1 MRSTDTDKIVSC
13 DALKTAIRG
22 QLQKDIIHIDIGFM
36 NGNSVISIQNQED
49 LSEIW
54 VDLCKGKKV
63 MLWCNGLNVY
73 SVTRESSHQVWT
85 ETKQMRR
92 VVNLKKNGVEKEDA
106 TMCTR

>member
-1 MRSTDTDKIVSC
+1 
-13 DALKTAIRG
+13 
-22 QLQKDIIHIDIGFM
+22 M
-36 NGNSVISIQNQED
+36 NGNSVISIQDQED

-63 MLWCNGLNVY
+63 MLWYDGLNVY

-92 VVNLKKNGVEKEDA
+92 VVNLKKTVSKKKMRSCAQDERKEQVKD
-106 TMCTR
+106 TIDKL